1 MARQRQTAPRG
12 GRSGDVVGVYLAAKC
27 PRSVFLHRAS
37 FRLALIA
44 REIAEYG
51 DVNGDGTVSASDF
64 IVFRQYFGGVNPIF
78 DFDGDGSVSAS
89 DFIQFRLRFG
99 GSI

>member
-12 GRSGDVVGVYLAAKC
+12 GRSGDGGCVYFAAKC
-27 PRSVFLHRAS
+27 PSSIFLNRAS
-37 FRLALIA
+37 FRLALIVH
-44 REIAEYG
+44 EVAEYG
-51 DVNGDGTVSASDF
+51 DGNGDGTVDASEF
-64 IVFRQYFGGVNPIF
+64 IVFRQFFGGVNSAF